1 MNTPCLP
8 APKPRLYVLSFPYA
22 LLNKGDLNAFT
33 VGEVGKVIEVED
45 EEAEVFAE
53 VFPPIH
59 PSSP

>member
-1 MNTPCLP
+1 M
-8 APKPRLYVLSFPYA
+8 PKPRLYVLSSPYA
-22 LLNKGDLNAFT
+22 LLNIGDLNAFT

-53 VFPPIH
+53 VSEMLPPIH

>member
-8 APKPRLYVLSFPYA
+8 VPNRLALSSPYA

-33 VGEVGKVIEVED
+33 VGEAGKVIEEED

-53 VFPPIH
+53 VFPPIN